1 MFTLNFIVP
10 TVVQHL
16 AFCGYTPGASP
27 NWKKQMGKSKSIQF
41 HQRGAGNLTE
51 RSLCFNHKVS
61 SLIKELT
68 LKNRSHR
75 LVGAGMLCLGGM
87 SGNWTT
93 LFPHC
98 PLTCGLSGLNSRS
111 EKTLGAQAP
120 FFTMAWSW
128 SMNWKAPELYLQ
140 NYGGKDFLLIERG
153 SSACVRWPSP

>member
-10 TVVQHL
+10 TAVQHL

-93 LFPHC
+93 SFPALPSHMQAEWPEFSEWENLRC
-98 PLTCGLSGLNSRS
+98 SRS
-111 EKTLGAQAP
+111 LFYHGVVVIHELKS
-120 FFTMAWSW
+120 SW
-128 SMNWKAPELYLQ
+128 TFLQ
-140 NYGGKDFLLIERG
+140 NYGDKDFLLIERG